1 MVPIGETDCH
11 DLSVERLEMAK
22 IVPLNAKAAGSRPGG
37 DQPPSRGTGQVQSLT
52 RALRI
57 MNALAEQAHGFTLS
71 DLAHTVNLPTSTA
84 HRLLTT
90 LQNERY
96 VRFDS
101 ERSVWMIGVQAFQV
115 GSVYA
120 RSRDLVSIARPYM
133 RRLMEES
140 GETANL
146 AIIDR
151 GEVIFLAQVECQKMM
166 RAVAGPGGRAPLHC
180 TGTGKAML
188 AWLPER
194 ESLDLLRSR
203 AMHRETPN
211 TVQAEAALVAALPEI
226 RHRGYAVDD
235 EENAIGLRCVASVIF
250 DEHVR
255 PLAGISISGPTARLT
270 EARLPILGTNVAKI
284 AAEITAEMGGRL
296 PDGLKR

>member
-1 MVPIGETDCH
+1 
-11 DLSVERLEMAK
+11 MAE
-22 IVPLNAKAAGSRPGG
+22 IVPLGKPRPTTGRKGSG
-37 DQPPSRGTGQVQSLT
+37 DASPSRGTGQVQSLT

-57 MNALAEQAHGFTLS
+57 MNALAEHTHGLTLS

-188 AWLPER
+188 AWFPER
-194 ESLDLLRSR
+194 EASEMLRSR
-203 AMHRETPN
+203 TMHRETPK
-211 TVQAEAALVAALPEI
+211 TVDTASVLIASLAEV
-226 RHRGYAVDD
+226 RKRGYSVDD
-235 EENAIGLRCVASVIF
+235 EENAVGLRCVASVIF

-270 EARLPILGTNVAKI
+270 ETRLPVLGANVTKI
-284 AAEITAEMGGRL
+284 AAEITAELGGRL
-296 PDGLKR
+296 PDSLKR